1 MALKLG
7 NNASM
12 TYWGQMTAADTIL
25 GGVPLTADRTDL
37 PPTGDSTN
45 AAVLSSETYM

>member
-25 GGVPLTADRTDL
+25 GGVPLTADRTDI

-45 AAVLSSETYM
+45 IAFLASATYM